1 MTYHDRDR
9 RARPWTPEELQRVEA
24 LQERRRKA
32 KEGMKRHGADCDI
45 LAERERVIRFWKEC
59 AQENAAY
66 LPHDGAWWSTFLRGK
81 QWRSLLMPKLRAWIE
96 AKHAARQAAY
106 QADLQAGIE
115 RMRELKAAKLAEKA
129 RAASPQMEL
138 PQ

>member
-1 MTYHDRDR
+1 MTYHDRDH
-9 RARPWTPEELQRVEA
+9 RARPWTSEELQRAQA

-32 KEGMKRHGADCDI
+32 KEAMERRGVDCDI

-66 LPHDGAWWSTFLRGK
+66 LPHNGAWWSTFLRGP
-81 QWRSLLMPKLRAWIE
+81 QWRSLLMPRLRRLRDAQD
-96 AKHAARQAAY
+96 AARKAAY
-106 QADLQAGIE
+106 KAELQASVE
-115 RMRELKAAKLAEKA
+115 RMRERKAAKLAEKA